1 MSAVAQAEPLVLLST
16 PVWPGGAGMI
26 RAAPPGQHLG
36 AKAPGE
42 NECYQEPWHRR
53 AADQHE
59 RDGPAPGNLIVITRT
74 DRSLSCPGQA
84 LVQDPVQILVTG
96 LFALAGY
103 GYVLFV
109 TKLGSFRSLPS
120 ASPTSWMAGLSTLGF
135 GRVMSARETSS
146 WRSEASYGPAGLV
159 ITTASGSIGA
169 KFGFR
174 VIKAAPSEQS
184 TSGRPTRTSEGPKPI
199 RVVTTDHLLG
209 GTREVHAG

>member
-1 MSAVAQAEPLVLLST
+1 
-16 PVWPGGAGMI
+16 
-26 RAAPPGQHLG
+26 
-36 AKAPGE
+36 
-42 NECYQEPWHRR
+42 
-53 AADQHE
+53 
-59 RDGPAPGNLIVITRT
+59 
-74 DRSLSCPGQA
+74 
-84 LVQDPVQILVTG
+84 
-96 LFALAGY
+96 
-103 GYVLFV
+103 
-109 TKLGSFRSLPS
+109 LPS

-209 GTREVHAG
+209 GTRRVTMRCSRYQTCPPFRCFRHSQIPPDLLHSHRTFSGPQSPRPNCLGPTMSFRDPSIHKCGKTEVWSKPKSRNPSQSSTTATTRRYSTNEQCLKPVDPQGRALARRSVYLPG